1 MIFIGIDYIY
11 TSQIIKNI
19 MRVHFFSSIDSPY
32 RHAFRSFYTLQN
44 LQTVKAISA
53 VYFIANLVLRII
65 GYANNLPASTI
76 TNIHEFDAANWF
88 SLAVTPVFYFLSLL
102 FIKGFDDNKNKLATV
117 QIFVMLFALFIM
129 LSSMRSTFFVMHNPR
144 NTMVLYFMGLII
156 TGLFFTFEYLQTLV
170 LAFITG
176 LCFSLV
182 LPYYQSA
189 FNEIVMNNLAS
200 MVLLLAFFCISRFCF
215 SYRADNFLKLK
226 AIEEKNQ
233 EIENASIV
241 KNEILGIVAHDLRN
255 PLAAIKTIAMVM
267 EDDDTINED
276 NQDNL
281 QMIKS
286 ACDKAVSIINDL
298 LETAQNETLEFG
310 IEATELNQF
319 LQKIVNDWK
328 RNTNASVNLLYYGTA
343 EPLYSGINTEKMQ
356 RVMDNLISNAIK
368 FSGDS
373 NVEVS
378 LQALNS
384 QIVIN
389 VKDFG
394 MGIPN
399 DLLPFIFDRF
409 SKASR
414 KGMRG
419 EESVGLGLSIVRQII
434 KKHGGEIE
442 VDSVEQ
448 HGTTFTITLPKA
460 A

>member
-1 MIFIGIDYIY
+1 
-11 TSQIIKNI
+11 
-19 MRVHFFSSIDSPY
+19 MRVHFFSSIDLPY
-32 RHAFRSFYTLQN
+32 RSSFRNFYTLQN

-53 VYFIANLVLRII
+53 VYFVANFFLRII
-65 GYANNLPASTI
+65 AYANNITHSNI
-76 TNIHEFDAANWF
+76 TNIDEYDAANWF
-88 SLAVTPVFYFLSLL
+88 SLAISPIFYFISVVLIKRFDESKKVLTITQL
-102 FIKGFDDNKNKLATV
+102 FVIV
-117 QIFVMLFALFIM
+117 FALFVI

-156 TGLFFTFEYLQTLV
+156 TSIFFTFEYLQTL
-170 LAFITG
+170 FIALIIG
-176 LCFSLV
+176 ACFALV
-182 LPYYQSA
+182 LPFYQTEI
-189 FNEIVMNNLAS
+189 NEIVMNNLAS
-200 MVLLLAFFCISRFCF
+200 IVLLIAFFCISRFCF

-226 AIEEKNQ
+226 AIEEKNR
-233 EIENASIV
+233 EIENASII

-267 EDDDTINED
+267 EDDETINDD

-298 LETAQNETLEFG
+298 LETAQNETLEFD

-319 LQKIVNDWK
+319 LQKTVNDWK
-328 RNTNASVNLLYYGTA
+328 RNTNARVNLLYYGTA
-343 EPLYSGINTEKMQ
+343 EPIYSGINIEKMQ

-384 QIVIN
+384 QVIIN

-414 KGMRG
+414 KGLRG

>member
-1 MIFIGIDYIY
+1 
-11 TSQIIKNI
+11 
-19 MRVHFFSSIDSPY
+19 MRVHFFSSIDLPY
-32 RHAFRSFYTLQN
+32 RSSFESFYTLQN

-53 VYFIANLVLRII
+53 VYFVANLFLRLV
-65 GYANNLPASTI
+65 GYAGNLSTSTI
-76 TNIHEFDAANWF
+76 TNISEYDAANWF
-88 SLAVTPVFYFLSLL
+88 SLAVIPVFYFISVVL
-102 FIKGFDDNKNKLATV
+102 IKRFDGTKNALTIA
-117 QIFVMLFALFIM
+117 QMFVILFALYII
-129 LSSMRSTFFVMHNPR
+129 LSGMRSTFFVMHNPR
-144 NTMVLYFMGLII
+144 NTMVLYFMGLMV
-156 TGLFFTFEYLQTLV
+156 TGVFFTFEYLQTL
-170 LAFITG
+170 FIALLTG
-176 LCFSLV
+176 ACFALV
-182 LPYYQSA
+182 LPFYQTA

-200 MVLLLAFFCISRFCF
+200 IVLLIAFFSISRFGF

-233 EIENASIV
+233 EIENASLI

-267 EDDDTINED
+267 EDDETINAD

-298 LETAQNETLEFG
+298 LETAQNEISELD
-310 IEATELNQF
+310 IEPTELNQF

-328 RNTNASVNLLYYGTA
+328 RNTNARVNLLYYGTA
-343 EPLYSGINTEKMQ
+343 EPVYSGINAEKMQ

-378 LQALNS
+378 LQSLNS
-384 QIVIN
+384 QVIIN

-414 KGMRG
+414 KGVRG
-419 EESVGLGLSIVRQII
+419 EESVGLGLSIVQQIV

-442 VDSVEQ
+442 VDSIEQ
-448 HGTTFTITLPKA
+448 HGTTFKITLPTA

>member
-1 MIFIGIDYIY
+1 
-11 TSQIIKNI
+11 
-19 MRVHFFSSIDSPY
+19 MRVHFFSNIDLPY
-32 RHAFRSFYTLQN
+32 RSSFRSFYTLQN
-44 LQTVKAISA
+44 LQTVKAVSA

-65 GYANNLPASTI
+65 GYTTNLTNSNI
-76 TNIHEFDAANWF
+76 TNIDEYDAANWF
-88 SLAVTPVFYFLSLL
+88 SLAITPVFYFISVAL
-102 FIKGFDDNKNKLATV
+102 IKRFDDNKKALTIA
-117 QIFVMLFALFIM
+117 QLFAIAFALYVA

-156 TGLFFTFEYLQTLV
+156 TSVFFTFEYLQTLFIA
-170 LAFITG
+170 LITG
-176 LCFSLV
+176 ACFALV
-182 LPYYQSA
+182 LPFYQTA
-189 FNEIVMNNLAS
+189 FNEVVMNNLAS
-200 MVLLLAFFCISRFCF
+200 IVLLIAFFSISRFCF
-215 SYRADNFLKLK
+215 SYQADNFLKLK

-233 EIENASIV
+233 EIANASII

-267 EDDDTINED
+267 EGDETINAD

-298 LETAQNETLEFG
+298 LETAQNETLEFD

-319 LQKIVNDWK
+319 LQKVVNDWK
-328 RNTNASVNLLYYGTA
+328 RNTNARVNLLYYGTA
-343 EPLYSGINTEKMQ
+343 EPVFSGINTEKMQ

-368 FSGDS
+368 FSDDS

-384 QIVIN
+384 QVIIN

-399 DLLPFIFDRF
+399 DLLPFVFDRF

-414 KGMRG
+414 KGIRG
-419 EESVGLGLSIVRQII
+419 EESVGLGLSIVRQIV

-448 HGTTFTITLPKA
+448 HGTTFTIKLPSA

>member
-1 MIFIGIDYIY
+1 
-11 TSQIIKNI
+11 
-19 MRVHFFSSIDSPY
+19 MRVHFFSSIDLPY
-32 RHAFRSFYTLQN
+32 RSSFRSFYTLQN
-44 LQTVKAISA
+44 LQTVKAVSA
-53 VYFIANLVLRII
+53 VYFVANLFLRII
-65 GYANNLPASTI
+65 GYANNITNSNI
-76 TNIHEFDAANWF
+76 TNIDEYDAANWF
-88 SLAVTPVFYFLSLL
+88 SLAVSPIFYFISIVL
-102 FIKGFDDNKNKLATV
+102 IKHFDDSKKVLAIAQT
-117 QIFVMLFALFIM
+117 FVIVFALFAI

-156 TGLFFTFEYLQTLV
+156 TSIFFTFEYLQTLFI
-170 LAFITG
+170 AFITG
-176 LCFSLV
+176 ACFALV
-182 LPYYQSA
+182 LPFYQTEI
-189 FNEIVMNNLAS
+189 NEIVMNNLAS
-200 MVLLLAFFCISRFCF
+200 IVLLIAFFCISRFCF

-226 AIEEKNQ
+226 AIEEKNM
-233 EIENASIV
+233 EIENASTI

-267 EDDDTINED
+267 EDDETVNAD
-276 NQDNL
+276 NKDNL

-298 LETAQNETLEFG
+298 LETAQNETLEFD

-319 LQKIVNDWK
+319 LQKAVNDWK
-328 RNTNASVNLLYYGTA
+328 RNTNARVNLLYYGTA
-343 EPLYSGINTEKMQ
+343 EPVYSGINAEKMQ

-384 QIVIN
+384 QVIIN

-414 KGMRG
+414 KGLRG

>member
-1 MIFIGIDYIY
+1 
-11 TSQIIKNI
+11 
-19 MRVHFFSSIDSPY
+19 MRVHFFSSIDLPY
-32 RHAFRSFYTLQN
+32 RSSFRSFYTLQN
-44 LQTVKAISA
+44 LQTVKAVSA
-53 VYFIANLVLRII
+53 VYFIANLFLRVI
-65 GYANNLPASTI
+65 GYVNNLTTSSI
-76 TNIHEFDAANWF
+76 TNIHEYDAANWF
-88 SLAVTPVFYFLSLL
+88 SLAVSPIFYFISIVL
-102 FIKGFDDNKNKLATV
+102 IKYFDDSKKVLAIAQT
-117 QIFVMLFALFIM
+117 FVIVFALFAI

-156 TGLFFTFEYLQTLV
+156 TSIFFTFEYLQTLFIA
-170 LAFITG
+170 LITG
-176 LCFSLV
+176 ACFALV
-182 LPYYQSA
+182 LPFYQTEI
-189 FNEIVMNNLAS
+189 NEIVMNNLAS
-200 MVLLLAFFCISRFCF
+200 IVLLIAFFCISRFCF

-226 AIEEKNQ
+226 AIEEKNR
-233 EIENASIV
+233 EIENASII

-267 EDDDTINED
+267 EDDETINDD

-298 LETAQNETLEFG
+298 LETAQNETLEFD

-319 LQKIVNDWK
+319 LQKTVNDWK
-328 RNTNASVNLLYYGTA
+328 RNTNARVNLLYYGTA
-343 EPLYSGINTEKMQ
+343 EPIYSGINIEKMQ

-384 QIVIN
+384 QVIIN

-414 KGMRG
+414 KGLRG

>member
-1 MIFIGIDYIY
+1 
-11 TSQIIKNI
+11 
-19 MRVHFFSSIDSPY
+19 MRVHFFTSIDLPY
-32 RHAFRSFYTLQN
+32 RFSFRSFYILQN
-44 LQTVKAISA
+44 LQTVKAVSA
-53 VYFIANLVLRII
+53 VYFIANLFLRII
-65 GYANNLPASTI
+65 GYANNLPNSSI
-76 TNIHEFDAANWF
+76 TNINEYDAANWF
-88 SLAVTPVFYFLSLL
+88 SLAVTPVFYFVSVLL
-102 FIKGFDDNKNKLATV
+102 IKRYDDDKKTLTFT
-117 QIFVMLFALFIM
+117 QLFVTLFALFIL
-129 LSSMRSTFFVMHNPR
+129 LSAMRSTFFVMHNPR
-144 NTMVLYFMGLII
+144 NTMVLYFMGII
-156 TGLFFTFEYLQTLV
+156 IVSVLFTFEYIYTLI
-170 LAFITG
+170 LALITG
-176 LCFSLV
+176 LCFSIL
-182 LPYYQSA
+182 LPFYQDS

-200 MVLLLAFFCISRFCF
+200 VVLLIAFFSISRFCF
-215 SYRADNFLKLK
+215 SYRVDNFLKLK

-233 EIENASIV
+233 EIENASII

-286 ACDKAVSIINDL
+286 ACDKAASIINDL
-298 LETAQNETLEFG
+298 LETAQNEILELD
-310 IEATELNQF
+310 IESTELNQF

-328 RNTNASVNLLYYGTA
+328 RNTNARVNLLYYGTA
-343 EPLYSGINTEKMQ
+343 EPVYSGINAEKMQ

-384 QIVIN
+384 QVFIN

-399 DLLPFIFDRF
+399 DLLPFVFDRF

-414 KGMRG
+414 KGIRG

-442 VDSVEQ
+442 VDSVEK
-448 HGTTFTITLPKA
+448 HGTTFTIKLPSA

>member
-1 MIFIGIDYIY
+1 
-11 TSQIIKNI
+11 
-19 MRVHFFSSIDSPY
+19 MRVHFFSSIDPPY
-32 RHAFRSFYTLQN
+32 RFSFRSFYTLQN
-44 LQTVKAISA
+44 LQTVKAVSA
-53 VYFIANLVLRII
+53 VYFIANLFLRVIA
-65 GYANNLPASTI
+65 YANNI
-76 TNIHEFDAANWF
+76 TNSNIPNIDEYDAANWF
-88 SLAVTPVFYFLSLL
+88 SLAVSPIFYFISLVL
-102 FIKGFDDNKNKLATV
+102 IKHFDDSKKALTIAQT
-117 QIFVMLFALFIM
+117 FVIVFAFFVI

-156 TGLFFTFEYLQTLV
+156 TGVFFTFEYLQTLF
-170 LAFITG
+170 LALVTG
-176 LCFSLV
+176 ACFALA
-182 LPYYQSA
+182 LPYYQTA
-189 FNEIVMNNLAS
+189 FNEIAMNNLAS
-200 MVLLLAFFCISRFCF
+200 IVLLIAFFSISRFCF

-226 AIEEKNQ
+226 AIEEKNL
-233 EIENASIV
+233 EIENASII

-267 EDDDTINED
+267 EDDETINAD

-298 LETAQNETLEFG
+298 LETAQNEISELD
-310 IEATELNQF
+310 IEPTEVNQF
-319 LQKIVNDWK
+319 LQRIVNDWK
-328 RNTNASVNLLYYGTA
+328 RNTNARINLLYYGTA
-343 EPLYSGINTEKMQ
+343 EPVYSGINIQKMQ

-373 NVEVS
+373 NVEIS

-384 QIVIN
+384 QVIIN

-414 KGMRG
+414 KGIRG
-419 EESVGLGLSIVRQII
+419 EESVGLGLSIVRQIV

-442 VDSVEQ
+442 VDSVEKR
-448 HGTTFTITLPKA
+448 GTTFTIKLPSA

>member
-1 MIFIGIDYIY
+1 
-11 TSQIIKNI
+11 
-19 MRVHFFSSIDSPY
+19 MRVHFFSSIDPPY
-32 RHAFRSFYTLQN
+32 RLSFRSFYTLQN
-44 LQTVKAISA
+44 LQTVKAVSA
-53 VYFIANLVLRII
+53 VYFVANLFLRII
-65 GYANNLPASTI
+65 AYANNITHSNI
-76 TNIHEFDAANWF
+76 TNIDEYDAANWF
-88 SLAVTPVFYFLSLL
+88 SLAVSPIFYFISVVLIKRFDESKKALSITQL
-102 FIKGFDDNKNKLATV
+102 FVLV
-117 QIFVMLFALFIM
+117 FALFII

-156 TGLFFTFEYLQTLV
+156 TSVFFTFEYLQTLF
-170 LAFITG
+170 LALITG
-176 LCFSLV
+176 ACFALV
-182 LPYYQSA
+182 LPFYQTA
-189 FNEIVMNNLAS
+189 INEIVMNNLAS
-200 MVLLLAFFCISRFCF
+200 IVLLIAFFCISRFCF

-226 AIEEKNQ
+226 AIEEKNM
-233 EIENASIV
+233 EIENASII

-267 EDDDTINED
+267 EDDETINAD

-298 LETAQNETLEFG
+298 LETAQNETLELD

-319 LQKIVNDWK
+319 LQKVVNDWK
-328 RNTNASVNLLYYGTA
+328 RNTNARVNLLYYGTA
-343 EPLYSGINTEKMQ
+343 EPVFSGINAEKMQ

-384 QIVIN
+384 KVIIH

-399 DLLPFIFDRF
+399 DLLPFVFDRF

-414 KGMRG
+414 KGVRG
-419 EESVGLGLSIVRQII
+419 EESIGLGLSIVQQIV

-442 VDSVEQ
+442 VDSVEK
-448 HGTTFTITLPKA
+448 HGTTFTITLPA
-460 A
+460 AA

>member
-1 MIFIGIDYIY
+1 
-11 TSQIIKNI
+11 
-19 MRVHFFSSIDSPY
+19 MRVHFFSSIDPPY

-44 LQTVKAISA
+44 LQTVRAVSA
-53 VYFIANLVLRII
+53 VYFVANLFLRII
-65 GYANNLPASTI
+65 AYANNITHSNI
-76 TNIHEFDAANWF
+76 TNLDEYDAANWF
-88 SLAVTPVFYFLSLL
+88 SLAVSPIFYFISVLL
-102 FIKGFDDNKNKLATV
+102 IKRFDESKKTLAV
-117 QIFVMLFALFIM
+117 EQLFVIIFALFVI

-144 NTMVLYFMGLII
+144 NTMVLYFMGLIVA
-156 TGLFFTFEYLQTLV
+156 GVFFTFEYLQTLF
-170 LAFITG
+170 LALITG
-176 LCFSLV
+176 ACFALA
-182 LPYYQSA
+182 LPFYQTA
-189 FNEIVMNNLAS
+189 INEIVMNNLAS
-200 MVLLLAFFCISRFCF
+200 IVLLIAFFSISRFCF

-233 EIENASIV
+233 EIENASIM

-255 PLAAIKTIAMVM
+255 PLAAIKTIALLM
-267 EDDDTINED
+267 EDDETVNAD

-298 LETAQNETLEFG
+298 LETAQNEISDLDF
-310 IEATELNQF
+310 EATELNDF
-319 LQKIVNDWK
+319 LQKVVSEWK
-328 RNTNASVNLLYYGTA
+328 RNTNARVNLLYYGTD
-343 EPLYSGINTEKMQ
+343 EPVYSGINAEKMQ

-368 FSGDS
+368 FSGNS
-373 NVEVS
+373 NVEIS
-378 LQALNS
+378 LQTLNS
-384 QIVIN
+384 KVIIN

-414 KGMRG
+414 KGVRG

>member
-1 MIFIGIDYIY
+1 
-11 TSQIIKNI
+11 
-19 MRVHFFSSIDSPY
+19 MRLHFFSSIDPPY
-32 RHAFRSFYTLQN
+32 RSSFRSFYILQN
-44 LQTVKAISA
+44 LQTVKAVST
-53 VYFIANLVLRII
+53 VYFVANLFLRII
-65 GYANNLPASTI
+65 GYANDIPNSSIP
-76 TNIHEFDAANWF
+76 NIHEYDVANWF
-88 SLAVTPVFYFLSLL
+88 SLAISPIFYFISVVL
-102 FIKGFDDNKNKLATV
+102 IKRFYDTKKMLTIT
-117 QIFVMLFALFIM
+117 QWFVIVFALFAI

-144 NTMVLYFMGLII
+144 NSMVLYFMGLII
-156 TGLFFTFEYLQTLV
+156 TSVFFTFEYLQTLFIA
-170 LAFITG
+170 LITG
-176 LCFSLV
+176 ACFALV
-182 LPYYQSA
+182 LPFYQTA

-200 MVLLLAFFCISRFCF
+200 IVLLIAFFCISRFCF
-215 SYRADNFLKLK
+215 SYRADNFLKIR

-233 EIENASIV
+233 EIENASII

-267 EDDDTINED
+267 EDDETINAD

-298 LETAQNETLEFG
+298 LETAQNETLEFD

-319 LQKIVNDWK
+319 LQKVVNDWK
-328 RNTNASVNLLYYGTA
+328 RNTNARVNLLYYGTA
-343 EPLYSGINTEKMQ
+343 EPVFSGINAEKMQ

-368 FSGDS
+368 FSDDS

-384 QIVIN
+384 QVIIH

-399 DLLPFIFDRF
+399 DLLPYIFDRF

-414 KGMRG
+414 KGVRG

-448 HGTTFTITLPKA
+448 HGTTFTITLPVA

>member
-1 MIFIGIDYIY
+1 
-11 TSQIIKNI
+11 
-19 MRVHFFSSIDSPY
+19 MRVHFFSSIDQPY
-32 RHAFRSFYTLQN
+32 RFSFRSFYTLQN
-44 LQTVKAISA
+44 LQTVKAVSA
-53 VYFIANLVLRII
+53 LYFIANLFLRII
-65 GYANNLPASTI
+65 GYANSLPTSTI
-76 TNIHEFDAANWF
+76 NNIDEYDAANWF
-88 SLAVTPVFYFLSLL
+88 SLAVTPIFYFMSQVLIKNFRANKKMLL
-102 FIKGFDDNKNKLATV
+102 IT
-117 QIFVMLFALFIM
+117 QWFVIVFALYIT

-144 NTMVLYFMGLII
+144 NTMVLYFMGLI
-156 TGLFFTFEYLQTLV
+156 LASVFFTFEYLETLF
-170 LAFITG
+170 LALITG
-176 LCFSLV
+176 VCFSV
-182 LPYYQSA
+182 LLPFYQTA

-200 MVLLLAFFCISRFCF
+200 VVLLIAFFSISRFCF

-226 AIEEKNQ
+226 AIEEKNV
-233 EIENASIV
+233 EIENASLV

-267 EDDDTINED
+267 EDDETVNAD

-286 ACDKAVSIINDL
+286 ACDKAASIINDL
-298 LETAQNETLEFG
+298 LETAHNEILQFD
-310 IEATELNQF
+310 IETTELNQF

-328 RNTNASVNLLYYGTA
+328 RNTNASVNILYYGTA
-343 EPLYSGINTEKMQ
+343 EPVFLDINAEKMQ

-368 FSGDS
+368 FSGNS

-378 LQALNS
+378 LQSLNS
-384 QIVIN
+384 QVIIN

-399 DLLPFIFDRF
+399 DLLPYIFDRF

-414 KGMRG
+414 TGVRG

-442 VDSVEQ
+442 VDSIEEQ
-448 HGTTFTITLPKA
+448 GTTFTIKLSSA

>member
-1 MIFIGIDYIY
+1 
-11 TSQIIKNI
+11 
-19 MRVHFFSSIDSPY
+19 
-32 RHAFRSFYTLQN
+32 
-44 LQTVKAISA
+44 
-53 VYFIANLVLRII
+53 
-65 GYANNLPASTI
+65 
-76 TNIHEFDAANWF
+76 
-88 SLAVTPVFYFLSLL
+88 
-102 FIKGFDDNKNKLATV
+102 
-117 QIFVMLFALFIM
+117 
-129 LSSMRSTFFVMHNPR
+129 
-144 NTMVLYFMGLII
+144 MVLYFMGLII
-156 TGLFFTFEYLQTLV
+156 TSVFFTFEYLQTL
-170 LAFITG
+170 FIALKTG
-176 LCFSLV
+176 ACFALV
-182 LPYYQSA
+182 LPFYQTA
-189 FNEIVMNNLAS
+189 FNEVVMNNLAS
-200 MVLLLAFFCISRFCF
+200 IVLLIAFFSISRFCF
-215 SYRADNFLKLK
+215 SYQADNFLKLK
-226 AIEEKNQ
+226 AIEVKTQ
-233 EIENASIV
+233 EIANASII

-267 EDDDTINED
+267 EGDETINAD

-298 LETAQNETLEFG
+298 LETAQNETLEFD

-319 LQKIVNDWK
+319 LQKVVNDWK
-328 RNTNASVNLLYYGTA
+328 RNTNARVNLLYYGTA
-343 EPLYSGINTEKMQ
+343 EPVFSGINTEKMQ

-368 FSGDS
+368 FSDDS

-384 QIVIN
+384 QVIIN

-399 DLLPFIFDRF
+399 DLLPFVFDRF

-414 KGMRG
+414 KGIRG
-419 EESVGLGLSIVRQII
+419 EESVGLGLSIVRQIV

-448 HGTTFTITLPKA
+448 HGTTFTIKLPSA

>member
-1 MIFIGIDYIY
+1 
-11 TSQIIKNI
+11 
-19 MRVHFFSSIDSPY
+19 MRVHFFSSIEPPY
-32 RHAFRSFYTLQN
+32 RFSFRSFYTLQN
-44 LQTVKAISA
+44 LQTVKAVSA
-53 VYFIANLVLRII
+53 VYFVANLFLRVIA
-65 GYANNLPASTI
+65 YANNITNSNI
-76 TNIHEFDAANWF
+76 TNIAEYDAANWF
-88 SLAVTPVFYFLSLL
+88 SLAVSPIFYFISLVL
-102 FIKGFDDNKNKLATV
+102 IKHFDDSKKAATIA
-117 QIFVMLFALFIM
+117 QSFVIVFAFFVI

-156 TGLFFTFEYLQTLV
+156 TSVFFTFEYLQTLF
-170 LAFITG
+170 LALVTG
-176 LCFSLV
+176 ACFALA
-182 LPYYQSA
+182 LPYYQTA

-200 MVLLLAFFCISRFCF
+200 IVLLIAFFSISRFCF
-215 SYRADNFLKLK
+215 SYRADNFLKIK
-226 AIEEKNQ
+226 AIEEKNL
-233 EIENASIV
+233 EIENASII

-267 EDDDTINED
+267 EDDETINAD

-298 LETAQNETLEFG
+298 LETAQNEMSELDMEP
-310 IEATELNQF
+310 TELNQF
-319 LQKIVNDWK
+319 LQRIVNDWK
-328 RNTNASVNLLYYGTA
+328 RNTNARINLLYYGTA
-343 EPLYSGINTEKMQ
+343 EPVYGGINAQKMQ

-384 QIVIN
+384 QVIIN

-414 KGMRG
+414 KGIRG

-442 VDSVEQ
+442 VDSVEK
-448 HGTTFTITLPKA
+448 HGTTFTIKLPSA

>member
-1 MIFIGIDYIY
+1 
-11 TSQIIKNI
+11 
-19 MRVHFFSSIDSPY
+19 MRVHFFSSIDPPY
-32 RHAFRSFYTLQN
+32 RFSFRSFYTLQN
-44 LQTVKAISA
+44 LQTVKAVSA
-53 VYFIANLVLRII
+53 VYFVANLFLRII
-65 GYANNLPASTI
+65 AYANNITNSNI
-76 TNIHEFDAANWF
+76 TNIDEYDAANWF
-88 SLAVTPVFYFLSLL
+88 SLAVSPIFYFVSLVL
-102 FIKGFDDNKNKLATV
+102 IKRFDDNKKALAITQAFIIV
-117 QIFVMLFALFIM
+117 FALFVI

-156 TGLFFTFEYLQTLV
+156 TSVFFTFEYLQTLF
-170 LAFITG
+170 LALITG
-176 LCFSLV
+176 ACFALA
-182 LPYYQSA
+182 LPYYQTA
-189 FNEIVMNNLAS
+189 INEIVMNNLAS
-200 MVLLLAFFCISRFCF
+200 IVLLIAFFCISRFCF
-215 SYRADNFLKLK
+215 SYRADNFLKIK
-226 AIEEKNQ
+226 AIEEKNL
-233 EIENASIV
+233 EIANASII

-267 EDDDTINED
+267 EDDETINAD

-298 LETAQNETLEFG
+298 LETAQNETLQFD
-310 IEATELNQF
+310 IETTELNQF

-328 RNTNASVNLLYYGTA
+328 RNTNARVNLLYYGTA
-343 EPLYSGINTEKMQ
+343 EPVYVSINAEKMH

-384 QIVIN
+384 QVIIN

-414 KGMRG
+414 KGVRG

-434 KKHGGEIE
+434 NKHGGEIE
-442 VDSVEQ
+442 VDSVEEQ
-448 HGTTFTITLPKA
+448 GTTFTITLPVA

>member
-1 MIFIGIDYIY
+1 
-11 TSQIIKNI
+11 
-19 MRVHFFSSIDSPY
+19 MRVHFFSSIEPPY

-53 VYFIANLVLRII
+53 VYFIANLFLRII
-65 GYANNLPASTI
+65 GYVNNLPASTI

-102 FIKGFDDNKNKLATV
+102 FIKDFDNNKNKLVTA
-117 QIFVMLFALFIM
+117 QIFVMVFALFIM

-156 TGLFFTFEYLQTLV
+156 SGLFFTFEYLQTLV
-170 LAFITG
+170 LALITG

-182 LPYYQSA
+182 LPYYQNE
-189 FNEIVMNNLAS
+189 FNEVIMNNLAS

-226 AIEEKNQ
+226 AIEEKNL
-233 EIENASIV
+233 EIENASII

-267 EDDDTINED
+267 EDDETINAD

-298 LETAQNETLEFG
+298 LETAQNETLEFD
-310 IEATELNQF
+310 IESTELNQF
-319 LQKIVNDWK
+319 LQKIINDWK
-328 RNTNASVNLLYYGTA
+328 RNTNARVNLLYYGTT
-343 EPLYSGINTEKMQ
+343 EPVYSGINAEKMQ

-384 QIVIN
+384 QVIIH

-414 KGMRG
+414 KGIRG
-419 EESVGLGLSIVRQII
+419 EESVGLGLSIVQQII

-448 HGTTFTITLPKA
+448 QGTTFTIKLPFA

>member
-1 MIFIGIDYIY
+1 
-11 TSQIIKNI
+11 
-19 MRVHFFSSIDSPY
+19 MRVHFFSSIDPPY
-32 RHAFRSFYTLQN
+32 RFSFRSFYTLQN
-44 LQTVKAISA
+44 LQTVKAVSA
-53 VYFIANLVLRII
+53 VYFVANLFLRII
-65 GYANNLPASTI
+65 AYANNITNSNI
-76 TNIHEFDAANWF
+76 TNIDEYDTANWF
-88 SLAVTPVFYFLSLL
+88 SLAVSPIFYFISLVL
-102 FIKGFDDNKNKLATV
+102 IKRFDDNKKALTIA
-117 QIFVMLFALFIM
+117 QLFVIVFALFVI

-156 TGLFFTFEYLQTLV
+156 TSVFFTFEYLQTLF
-170 LAFITG
+170 LALITG
-176 LCFSLV
+176 ACFAIA
-182 LPYYQSA
+182 LPFYQTA
-189 FNEIVMNNLAS
+189 LNEIVMNNLAS
-200 MVLLLAFFCISRFCF
+200 IVLLIAFFSISRFCF

-226 AIEEKNQ
+226 AIEEKNL
-233 EIENASIV
+233 EIENASII

-267 EDDDTINED
+267 EDDETINAD

-298 LETAQNETLEFG
+298 LETAQNETLEFD
-310 IEATELNQF
+310 IEAIELNQF

-328 RNTNASVNLLYYGTA
+328 RNTNASINLLYYGTA
-343 EPLYSGINTEKMQ
+343 EPTYSGINAEKMQ

-368 FSGDS
+368 FSGDT

-378 LQALNS
+378 LQVLNS
-384 QIVIN
+384 QVIIN

-414 KGMRG
+414 KGIRG

>member
-1 MIFIGIDYIY
+1 
-11 TSQIIKNI
+11 
-19 MRVHFFSSIDSPY
+19 MRVHFFSSIDPPY
-32 RHAFRSFYTLQN
+32 RFSFRSFYTLQN

-53 VYFIANLVLRII
+53 VYFVANLFLRII
-65 GYANNLPASTI
+65 AYANNITHSNI
-76 TNIHEFDAANWF
+76 TNIHEYDAANWF
-88 SLAVTPVFYFLSLL
+88 SLAVSPIFYFTSVVLIKRFDESKKALSIVQL
-102 FIKGFDDNKNKLATV
+102 FVIV
-117 QIFVMLFALFIM
+117 FALFMI

-156 TGLFFTFEYLQTLV
+156 TSIFFTFEYLQTLFIA
-170 LAFITG
+170 LITG
-176 LCFSLV
+176 ACFALA
-182 LPYYQSA
+182 LPFYQTA
-189 FNEIVMNNLAS
+189 INEIVMNNLAS
-200 MVLLLAFFCISRFCF
+200 IVLLIAFFCISRFCF
-215 SYRADNFLKLK
+215 SYRADNFLKIK
-226 AIEEKNQ
+226 AIEEKNK
-233 EIENASIV
+233 EIENASII

-267 EDDDTINED
+267 EDDETINAD

-298 LETAQNETLEFG
+298 LETAQNETLEFD
-310 IEATELNQF
+310 IEAIELNQF
-319 LQKIVNDWK
+319 LQKVVNDWK
-328 RNTNASVNLLYYGTA
+328 RNTNARVNLLYYGTA
-343 EPLYSGINTEKMQ
+343 EPVYSGINAEKMQ

-384 QIVIN
+384 QVIIH

-399 DLLPFIFDRF
+399 DLLPFVFDRF

-414 KGMRG
+414 KGVRG
-419 EESVGLGLSIVRQII
+419 EESVGLGLSIVQQIV

-448 HGTTFTITLPKA
+448 HGTTFTITLPVA

>member
-1 MIFIGIDYIY
+1 
-11 TSQIIKNI
+11 
-19 MRVHFFSSIDSPY
+19 MRVHFFSSIDLPY
-32 RHAFRSFYTLQN
+32 RSSFRSFYTLQN
-44 LQTVKAISA
+44 LQTVKAVSA
-53 VYFIANLVLRII
+53 VYFVANLFLRII
-65 GYANNLPASTI
+65 GYANNLSTSTI
-76 TNIHEFDAANWF
+76 TNIDEYDAANWF
-88 SLAVTPVFYFLSLL
+88 SLAVSPIFYFISVVL
-102 FIKGFDDNKNKLATV
+102 IKRFDDSKKALTIT
-117 QIFVMLFALFIM
+117 QLFVIAFALFAI

-156 TGLFFTFEYLQTLV
+156 TSIFFTFEYLQTLFIA
-170 LAFITG
+170 LITG
-176 LCFSLV
+176 ACFALV
-182 LPYYQSA
+182 LPFYQTEI
-189 FNEIVMNNLAS
+189 NEIVMNNLAS
-200 MVLLLAFFCISRFCF
+200 IVLLIAFFCISRFCF

-226 AIEEKNQ
+226 AIEEKNR
-233 EIENASIV
+233 EIENASII

-267 EDDDTINED
+267 EDDETINAD

-298 LETAQNETLEFG
+298 LETAQNETLEFD

-319 LQKIVNDWK
+319 LQKTVNDWK
-328 RNTNASVNLLYYGTA
+328 RNTNARVNLLYYGTA
-343 EPLYSGINTEKMQ
+343 EPIYSGINIEKMQ

-384 QIVIN
+384 QVIIN

-414 KGMRG
+414 KGLRG

>member
-1 MIFIGIDYIY
+1 M
-11 TSQIIKNI
+11 
-19 MRVHFFSSIDSPY
+19 
-32 RHAFRSFYTLQN
+32 
-44 LQTVKAISA
+44 QTVKAVST
-53 VYFIANLVLRII
+53 VYFVANLFLRII
-65 GYANNLPASTI
+65 GYANDIPNSSIP
-76 TNIHEFDAANWF
+76 NIHEYDVANWF
-88 SLAVTPVFYFLSLL
+88 SLAISPIFYFISVVL
-102 FIKGFDDNKNKLATV
+102 IKRFYDTKKMLTIT
-117 QIFVMLFALFIM
+117 QWFVIVFALFAI

-144 NTMVLYFMGLII
+144 NSMVLYFMGLII
-156 TGLFFTFEYLQTLV
+156 TSVFFTFEYLQTLFIA
-170 LAFITG
+170 LITG
-176 LCFSLV
+176 ACFALV
-182 LPYYQSA
+182 LPFYQTA

-200 MVLLLAFFCISRFCF
+200 IVLLIAFFCISRFCF
-215 SYRADNFLKLK
+215 SYRADNFLKIR

-233 EIENASIV
+233 EIENASII

-267 EDDDTINED
+267 EDDETINAD

-298 LETAQNETLEFG
+298 LETAQNETLEFD

-319 LQKIVNDWK
+319 LQKVVNDWK
-328 RNTNASVNLLYYGTA
+328 RNTNARVNLLYYGTA
-343 EPLYSGINTEKMQ
+343 EPVFSGINAEKMQ

-368 FSGDS
+368 FSDDS

-384 QIVIN
+384 QVIIH

-399 DLLPFIFDRF
+399 DLLPYIFDRF

-414 KGMRG
+414 KGVRG

-448 HGTTFTITLPKA
+448 HGTTFTITLPVA

>member
-1 MIFIGIDYIY
+1 
-11 TSQIIKNI
+11 
-19 MRVHFFSSIDSPY
+19 MRVHFFSSIDLPY
-32 RHAFRSFYTLQN
+32 RSSFRSFYTLQN
-44 LQTVKAISA
+44 LQTVKAVSA
-53 VYFIANLVLRII
+53 VYFVANLFLRII
-65 GYANNLPASTI
+65 AYANNITNSNI
-76 TNIHEFDAANWF
+76 TNIQEYDAANWF
-88 SLAVTPVFYFLSLL
+88 SLAVSPIFYFVSVVL
-102 FIKGFDDNKNKLATV
+102 IKRFDDSKKALAIT
-117 QIFVMLFALFIM
+117 QLFVVVFALFMI

-156 TGLFFTFEYLQTLV
+156 TSIFFTFEYLQTLFIA
-170 LAFITG
+170 LITG
-176 LCFSLV
+176 ACFALV
-182 LPYYQSA
+182 LPFYQTA
-189 FNEIVMNNLAS
+189 INEIVMNNLAS
-200 MVLLLAFFCISRFCF
+200 IVLLIAFFCISRFCF

-226 AIEEKNQ
+226 AIEEKNL

-267 EDDDTINED
+267 EDDETINED

-298 LETAQNETLEFG
+298 LETAQNETLEFD

-319 LQKIVNDWK
+319 LQKVVNDWK
-328 RNTNASVNLLYYGTA
+328 RNTNARINLLYYGTA
-343 EPLYSGINTEKMQ
+343 EPVFSGINAEKMQ

-373 NVEVS
+373 NVEIS
-378 LQALNS
+378 LQSLNS
-384 QIVIN
+384 QVIIN

-414 KGMRG
+414 KGIRG

-442 VDSVEQ
+442 VDSIEK
-448 HGTTFTITLPKA
+448 HGTTFTIKLPSA